1 MFSGF
6 FLFNNINQI
15 NDNWF
20 SFKSSKKN
28 VVKSNRTV
36 IILFGIYIEIEEG
49 QLNIKF
55 TALKISE
62 SMF

>member
-1 MFSGF
+1 MTIDF
-6 FLFNNINQI
+6 F
-15 NDNWF
+15 
-20 SFKSSKKN
+20 FKSSKKK

>member
-1 MFSGF
+1 MTID
-6 FLFNNINQI
+6 FLLNLVKI
-15 NDNWF
+15 
-20 SFKSSKKN
+20 N

-36 IILFGIYIEIEEG
+36 IILFGIYIEIEDG

>member
-1 MFSGF
+1 MTID
-6 FLFNNINQI
+6 FLLNLV
-15 NDNWF
+15 
-20 SFKSSKKN
+20 KKN